1 MQVNVFSDS
10 DEPSSIVPV
19 LLEHMIWPILAVT
32 ILIAAVLVPQMFT
45 NLRSLELVLYTSV
58 PLGLLVLA
66 ESTCLL
72 TGHFDLSIGS
82 IAGFSAVFTGML
94 VGECLSCWS
103 VIPGNSW
110 WGPYLAV
117 VVILVVGGLIGVTNG
132 VMIAKFG
139 VNPFLQTLAFLII
152 FAGAKTAI
160 TTRPV
165 TGLPEEYVYL
175 GGQSLLAIGLLVVV
189 FLVFAFVMRYTTFG
203 QSVYAVGSNEES
215 ARAVGIN
222 TDRVIISVYA
232 ISGVLS
238 GLAGLML
245 TGYTT
250 IVAPDIAE
258 NMVFP
263 AFAAAVIGGVSL
275 FGGRGLISGALG
287 GLLLLGI
294 VQTALNLSGVPAA
307 QVEMANGIVL
317 LVAILLYN
325 MKETIRARVLSGG
338 SA

>member
-1 MQVNVFSDS
+1 MSNIVSGNSNRANR
-10 DEPSSIVPV
+10 IVPV

-32 ILIAAVLVPQMFT
+32 ILVTAVAVPQMFT
-45 NLRSLELVLYTSV
+45 NFRSFELVLYSSV

-66 ESTCLL
+66 ESVCLL

-94 VGECLSCWS
+94 IGDCLSCWS
-103 VIPGNSW
+103 LISN
-110 WGPYLAV
+110 PYLGI
-117 VVILVVGGLIGVTNG
+117 VIILAVGGLIGVVNG
-132 VMIAKFG
+132 VMIAKLG

-152 FAGAKTAI
+152 FGGAKTAMN
-160 TTRPV
+160 TQPV
-165 TGLPEEYVYL
+165 TGLPEAYIYL
-175 GGQSLLAIGLLVVV
+175 GGQSMLAIGVLVAV
-189 FLVFAFVMRYTTFG
+189 FIVFAFVMRYTNFG
-203 QSVYAVGSNEES
+203 QSVYAVGSDEEA

-222 TDRVIISVYA
+222 TDRVIITVYA
-232 ISGVLS
+232 VSGVLA

-263 AFAAAVIGGVSL
+263 AFAAAVIGGISL

-294 VQTALNLSGVPAA
+294 VQTALNLSGVEAA

-317 LVAILLYN
+317 LIAILLYN
-325 MKETIRARVLSGG
+325 MKENIRTRVLSEG
-338 SA
+338 ST

>member
-1 MQVNVFSDS
+1 MQVNVFSNS

-45 NLRSLELVLYTSV
+45 NLRSLELVLYSSV

-66 ESTCLL
+66 ESVCLL

-94 VGECLSCWS
+94 VGDCLSCWS
-103 VIPGNSW
+103 VISN
-110 WGPYLAV
+110 PYLAIGI
-117 VVILVVGGLIGVTNG
+117 ILLVGGLIGVTNG
-132 VMIAKFG
+132 VMIAKLG

-152 FAGAKTAI
+152 FGGAKTAMN
-160 TTRPV
+160 TQPV
-165 TGLPEEYVYL
+165 TGLPDAYVSP
-175 GGQSLLAIGLLVVV
+175 GGNSLLAIGLLVVV
-189 FLVFAFVMRYTTFG
+189 FLVFAFIMRYTTFG
-203 QSVYAVGSNEES
+203 QSIYAVGSNEQS

-222 TDRVIISVYA
+222 TDRVIIAVYA